1 MDRLFRFLK
10 YPFPERLI
18 LVQVTILLVSI
29 RVALIFLPFRTISRF
44 TQSMRR
50 EKSDPNAVEIVSMK
64 RILWAINRAGGSI
77 LRDRACLTQALA
89 GQVLLNRC
97 GISTRVKIGVLKD
110 REGHFQAH
118 AWLENDGQVLL
129 GGKVADLKHYTVL
142 PDWDAA

>member
-1 MDRLFRFLK
+1 MNRLFRFLN
-10 YPFPERLI
+10 YPFLEQLT
-18 LVQVTILLVSI
+18 LVQVSLLLVSI
-29 RVALIFLPFRTISRF
+29 RIALFLLPFSTMSRL
-44 TQSMRR
+44 TRR
-50 EKSDPNAVEIVSMK
+50 AGRPESELDPNQIVSMK

-110 REGHFQAH
+110 PEGHFQAH
-118 AWLENDGQVLL
+118 AWLENDGQLLL
-129 GGKVADLKHYTVL
+129 GGKVADLEHYTVL